1 MSEQAGQITIISDL
15 LKRDPAYKD
24 VVDQLEGRL
33 YDRYMVYLSNKPQYN
48 AKTQDIPKQY
58 LALILSFKN
67 TLALNRLAQKYNLS
81 QEQRDMIPEVLWK
94 IFHKEA
100 EIKNLPQMLNSEL
113 NIGNIRTAYTISTDI
128 ATIYLP
134 ISDYLGD
141 VPMTIKRWQYEVPT
155 EAPTI
160 SQLIQPK
167 ISIVPQQAP
176 ETPQIPSSTIVPPPV
191 RQTAPTLEQPA
202 QPTPTITSPQVQSQ
216 SVQVPQEDESIPKVQ
231 EALARILRPNPMG
244 QNMSGTLQKPLQET
258 KAQPLEKQRE
268 SPIPEQPQHA
278 PQVPPQIQYQA
289 TSPEPRITPPPSG
302 KSDLEPEYLP
312 DEPIKPVNKGNII
325 DLKNF

>member
-1 MSEQAGQITIISDL
+1 MPEPTSQITIISDL
-15 LKRDPAYKD
+15 LRRDPTYKGI
-24 VVDQLEGRL
+24 VDQIEEQL
-33 YDRYMVYLSNKPQYN
+33 YNRYIVYLTDKPKFN
-48 AKTQDIPKQY
+48 AKTQAIPKQY

-67 TLALNRLAQKYNLS
+67 TLALNKLAQKYNLS

-141 VPMTIKRWQYEVPT
+141 VPMTIKRWQYEMPT

-176 ETPQIPSSTIVPPPV
+176 ETPQIPSSTIIVPPPV
-191 RQTAPTLEQPA
+191 RQTAPTLEQPT
-202 QPTPTITSPQVQSQ
+202 QPTPTITPPQVQSQ
-216 SVQVPQEDESIPKVQ
+216 PIQAPQEDESIPKVQ
-231 EALARILRPNPMG
+231 EALARLLRPNPMG

-258 KAQPLEKQRE
+258 KAQPLEKPRE
-268 SPIPEQPQHA
+268 SLIPEQPQYT
-278 PQVPPQIQYQA
+278 PQITPQAQA
-289 TSPEPRITPPPSG
+289 TSPEPRITPPSSG

-312 DEPIKPVNKGNII
+312 DEPIKPVSKGNII